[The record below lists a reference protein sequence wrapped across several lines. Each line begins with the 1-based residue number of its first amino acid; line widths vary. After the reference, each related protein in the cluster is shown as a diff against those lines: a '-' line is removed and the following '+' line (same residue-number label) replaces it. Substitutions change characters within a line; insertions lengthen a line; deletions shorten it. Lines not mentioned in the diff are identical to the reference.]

1 VWGPENVTDSAL
13 AFLPAAGWKVF
24 MGTAPGPVRTAQ
36 IGTPESTFGGYG
48 GVWMRKIYTPSA
60 EIAAALRQ
68 ALDDDIKQ
76 RQGGADTGS
85 NYDFQVRPESIQ
97 TRLIGGKQA
106 LSCILDYMQRQGDR
120 NEKMSEYM
128 VWIRTESTFIKFSI
142 HTDRDGVGVKRW
154 QFDPVV
160 ATAKI
165 P

>member
-1 VWGPENVTDSAL
+1 
-13 AFLPAAGWKVF
+13 
-24 MGTAPGPVRTAQ
+24 
-36 IGTPESTFGGYG
+36 
-48 GVWMRKIYTPSA
+48 MRKIYTPSA